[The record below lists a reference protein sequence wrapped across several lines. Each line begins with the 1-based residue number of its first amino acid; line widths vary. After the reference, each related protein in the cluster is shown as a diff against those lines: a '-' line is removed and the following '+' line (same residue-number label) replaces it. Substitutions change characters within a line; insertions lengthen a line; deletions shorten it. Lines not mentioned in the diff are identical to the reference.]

1 MSTPFLPSDVEGRA
15 LIATALH
22 DTLIVEAA
30 AGTGKTTELVNRII
44 AVLGDGLSDMRGI
57 VAVTFTEKAAG
68 ELRLRLR
75 QRLEHERRAAT
86 GERARRFEEA
96 VQRLE
101 EAHVSTIHGFCV
113 DLLRERPVEAGV
125 DPLFSVLTE
134 GQAASLLTETFD
146 AWLRA
151 RLETPPEGVRRSLRR
166 PTRWS
171 GEAGDDGPLERL
183 RRAVLD
189 LSQWR
194 DFRAPWSRHPFDRP
208 RHLRLLT
215 DLLHAVADASATPAS
230 PRDNLFTDTA
240 PVRALSDE
248 LRREAALG
256 VPPDEDGLEGRFVE
270 LARNRT
276 LLKARKGSGASY
288 GPGVPRTS
296 VLSARDALLA
306 ALEEFR
312 VRADADLAAVLH
324 LELLECLDEYEA
336 HKRAA
341 GALDFLDLLVR
352 ARDLVRNDRS
362 VREHFQDRFSR
373 IFVDEFQDTDPLQ
386 AELLLLLASD
396 DAAETDWRRVRPRPG
411 KLFVVGDPKQ
421 SIYRFRRA
429 DVAVYREVCDLL
441 ERAGARRVELRRSFR
456 SLPALQRF
464 VNAAFAPVMDGDV
477 ERQQARYVALEPTRE
492 DEDRQPAVVA
502 LPVPR
507 PYGAKYL
514 SGRAIEE
521 SLPDAVG
528 AFIRWLLT
536 GSGWQ
541 VTERQGGAF
550 RRVPIQA
557 RHVCILFRRFV
568 SFGQDVTRPYLDAL
582 ESRGVRHLLVGG
594 RAFHAREEIDTL
606 KAALTA
612 IEWPDDQLS
621 VFATLRG
628 SLFAIGDEELLEFTG
643 LGGRL
648 HPFASPPDVPG
659 RLSPIVDTLG
669 LLKSLHLQRNRRPIV
684 DTLTTLLTCT
694 RAHVGF
700 VLRPSGEQVLANVLH
715 VGELARQYE
724 AEGGMSFRGFVDS
737 LTAESAEQRAAE
749 APILEEGSDGVR
761 LMTVHKAKGLEFPV
775 VVLADITARLTPGEP
790 GRAIDAVR
798 DLCALR
804 LGGWAPM
811 DLVERQEQE
820 RAREQAEGERVAY
833 VAATRARD
841 LLVVGAVGDG
851 PYDGGWT
858 TPLGAALYPP
868 HAQRRAPEVA
878 SACPVFASRDSVLER
893 PDGEPAGPG
902 TVAPG
907 RHRWGPS
914 DARCDV
920 VWWSPEEAVL
930 PPQEAG
936 VAGLRREDLVVKD
949 VPVPVLQQYL
959 QDYRSWQQRH
969 RGALAHGLAP
979 GHDVRTV
986 TDVATDPDVP
996 GLESVEVQVD
1006 ALDASGTRPS
1016 GPRFGALVHALLA
1029 EVPLDTRQRPAG
1041 LLRRLAETQAMLLGA
1056 PLEEAHAAEVLVD
1069 RTLEH
1074 PLLRAASVAAA
1085 AGACLREVPVTW
1097 TLPSGTLVEGTVD
1110 LAFEDADGFV
1120 VVDFKTD
1127 RNQAAA
1133 ATYRRQVQIYA
1144 AALAAA
1150 TTRPARGVLLWL

>member
-1 MSTPFLPSDVEGRA
+1 MLSDVEGRA
-15 LIATALH
+15 LIAAALH

-44 AVLGDGLSDMRGI
+44 AVLGEGLTEMRGI

-75 QRLEHERRAAT
+75 QRLEHERREAS
-86 GERARRFEEA
+86 GERAQRFERA
-96 VQRLE
+96 VQHLE

-134 GQAASLLTETFD
+134 GQATGLLAETFD

-151 RLETPPEGVRRSLRR
+151 RLEAPPEGVRRSLRR
-166 PTRWS
+166 ATRWG
-171 GEAGDDGPLERL
+171 GETGDDGPLARL
-183 RRAVLD
+183 RRAVIE

-194 DFRAPWSRHPFDRP
+194 DFRAPWSRQPFERAH
-208 RHLRLLT
+208 HLRVLT
-215 DLLHAVADASATPAS
+215 DLLHAVADVSATPAS
-230 PRDNLFTDTA
+230 IRDNLFADTA

-248 LRREAALG
+248 LRRSADLG
-256 VPPDEDGLEGRFVE
+256 APVDDDGLEGRFVE

-276 LLKARKGSGASY
+276 LLKARKGSGSSY
-288 GPGVPRTS
+288 GPGVPRAT
-296 VLSARDALLA
+296 VLSARDGLLE
-306 ALEEFR
+306 ALEDFR
-312 VRADADLAAVLH
+312 LRADADLAAALH
-324 LELLECLDEYEA
+324 VELLGCLDEYEA
-336 HKRAA
+336 RKRAD

-362 VREHFQDRFSR
+362 VREHFQARFSR

-386 AELLLLLASD
+386 AELLLLLVAD

-421 SIYRFRRA
+421 SVYRFRRA
-429 DVAVYREVCDLL
+429 DVAVYREVCEQL
-441 ERAGARRVELRRSFR
+441 ERVGARRVELRRSFR
-456 SLPALQRF
+456 SVPALQHF
-464 VNAAFAPVMDGDV
+464 VNAAFASVMDGDV
-477 ERQQARYVALEPTRE
+477 ARQQARYVALEPTRQE
-492 DEDRQPAVVA
+492 EGQQPAVVA

-507 PYGAKYL
+507 PYGTKYL

-528 AFIRWLLT
+528 AFLRWLLAD
-536 GSGWQ
+536 SGWQ
-541 VTERQGGAF
+541 VTERQGGTS
-550 RRVPIQA
+550 RRVPVQA
-557 RHVCILFRRFV
+557 RHVCVLFRRFV
-568 SFGQDVTRPYLDAL
+568 SFGEDVTRPYLDAL
-582 ESRGVRHLLVGG
+582 EVRGVRHLLVGG
-594 RAFHAREEIDTL
+594 RAFHEREEIETL

-612 IEWPDDQLS
+612 IEWPDDPLS

-628 SLFAIGDEELLEFTG
+628 ALFAIGDEELLEFVDR
-643 LGGRL
+643 GGRL
-648 HPFASPPDVPG
+648 HPFAAPPELPG
-659 RLSPIVDTLG
+659 RLAPIVEALG
-669 LLKSLHLQRNRRPIV
+669 LLKALHIQRNRRPIV
-684 DTLTTLLTCT
+684 DTVTALLTRT

-700 VLRPSGEQVLANVLH
+700 VLRPNGEQVLANVLH

-724 AEGGMSFRGFVDS
+724 TEGGMSFRGFVDS
-737 LTAESAEQRAAE
+737 LRAESAEQRAAE

-790 GRAIDAVR
+790 GRAIDAAR

-851 PYDGGWT
+851 PYEGGWT

-868 HAQRRAPEVA
+868 FEQRRAPEA
-878 SACPVFASRDSVLER
+878 APACPVFASRDSVRER

-907 RHRWGPS
+907 RHRWGPP
-914 DARCDV
+914 DAPCDV
-920 VWWSPEEAVL
+920 VWWSPEESVL

-936 VAGLRREDLVVKD
+936 LAGLRREDLVVKD
-949 VPVPVLQQYL
+949 VPVAVLQRYL
-959 QDYRSWQQRH
+959 QDYRSWQEGH
-969 RGALAHGLAP
+969 RSALERGLVP
-979 GHDVRTV
+979 THDVRTI
-986 TDVATDPDVP
+986 TDVSADPDVP
-996 GLESVEVQVD
+996 GLGAVDVQEE
-1006 ALDASGTRPS
+1006 ALDAAGARPY
-1016 GPRFGALVHALLA
+1016 GPRFGALVHAVMA
-1029 EVPLDTRQRPAG
+1029 EVPLDSRQRPQE
-1041 LLRRLAETQAMLLGA
+1041 LVRRLAETQARVLGA
-1056 PLEEAHAAEVLVD
+1056 PLEEAHAAELLVH
-1069 RTLEH
+1069 RALEH
-1074 PLLRAASVAAA
+1074 PLLRAASAADA
-1085 AGACLREVPVTW
+1085 AGGCLREVPVTW

-1110 LAFEDADGFV
+1110 LAFEDAEGFV
-1120 VVDFKTD
+1120 LVDFKTD
-1127 RNQAAA
+1127 RDQAAA
-1133 ATYRRQVQIYA
+1133 DTYRRQVQIYA

-1150 TTRPARGVLLWL
+1150 TTRPVRGVLLWL